1 MAINA
6 IEDES
11 RGQEESDQV
20 DADFQDGM
28 RFDDDQAEL
37 EYSEET
43 WKMMRL
49 KVNHPSIFS
58 LVCSC

>member
-37 EYSEET
+37 VYSEEPR
-43 WKMMRL
+43 KMMRL
-49 KVNHPSIFS
+49 KVNHLSILIF
-58 LVCSC
+58 VCSC

>member
-1 MAINA
+1 VAINA

-37 EYSEET
+37 VYSEEPR
-43 WKMMRL
+43 KMMRL
-49 KVNHPSIFS
+49 KVNHLSILIF
-58 LVCSC
+58 VCSC

>member
-1 MAINA
+1 VAINA

-37 EYSEET
+37 EYSEVT
-43 WKMMRL
+43 RKMMRL
-49 KVNHPSIFS
+49 KVNHLSIFIF
-58 LVCSC
+58 VCSC

>member
-1 MAINA
+1 VAINA
-6 IEDES
+6 IENES

-37 EYSEET
+37 EYSQET
-43 WKMMRL
+43 WKIMRL
-49 KVNHPSIFS
+49 KVYHLSIFIF
-58 LVCSC
+58 VCSC